1 MAEQKMNFYRSFWDM
16 ANVLPAAGRR
26 RFIAATVDYFFTGEE
41 PDGLTAK
48 EAALFSGIR
57 GRVDASRS
65 GAEYARRR
73 YEGAKAAP
81 GVGARAPGQAT
92 GQGATQVGTQRGCQ
106 AGTQAG
112 THGSAHAGTLA
123 TEGEGDIERERE
135 RGRVGAGVRTRV
147 PPSLSETVP
156 EPSRPDPDEVVA
168 WFQANGRGMPASR
181 LADEA
186 RAFYD
191 HFEAQGWVT
200 GAGVPISRWQAKAS
214 AWLRRTERL
223 GGRAPQQARRERP
236 CDFSAY
242 SGVSGVVSNG

>member
-16 ANVLPAAGRR
+16 ANVLSATGRR
-26 RFIAATVDYFFTGEE
+26 RFITATVDYFFTGAE

-65 GAEYARRR
+65 GAEFARRR

-81 GVGARAPGQAT
+81 SVGPSDPRQAT
-92 GQGATQVGTQRGCQ
+92 GQG
-106 AGTQAG
+106 GTQAG
-112 THGSAHAGTLA
+112 TQRGGQAGTHAGTHA
-123 TEGEGDIERERE
+123 TEGEGDIEIKRE
-135 RGRVGAGVRTRV
+135 RGRARAGVRTNV
-147 PPSLSETVP
+147 GPPLAEAVTP
-156 EPSRPDPDEVVA
+156 PCRPDPDEVAA
-168 WFQANGRGMPASR
+168 WFEANGRGMGRTAL
-181 LADEA
+181 LAEA
-186 RAFYD
+186 AKFWD

-214 AWLRRTERL
+214 AWLRRCEE
-223 GGRAPQQARRERP
+223 GRTRGRGAGAAASPA

-242 SGVSGVVSNG
+242 SAVGEVVANG